1 MTYFEFIQAQ
11 CANTDRPAG
20 GAKNVMFRNL
30 PVSSSG
36 FYAWRKRATGQD
48 PSTATVRRADL
59 LVKITSIHQDSHF
72 TYGSPR
78 ITAELRESGVV
89 VTEKTVAAIMAAHGI
104 AGISPR
110 SFRASTTVVDR
121 SAFTPPDL
129 VDRQFDQGRLDAVW
143 ASDITYL
150 TCGEGD
156 VFLCAIRDEHSKRAL
171 GWTAADHM
179 RAELVVDC
187 LDMAIA
193 TRRDNVA
200 GTIFHA
206 DRGGQFTSGDVAN
219 KCRES
224 GLRQS
229 VGRTG
234 VCWDN
239 ACSESF
245 WSLFKHEYYYRHTF
259 TTRAELYVAI
269 DRWMMYYNSRR
280 RHSSIGQI
288 SPINYEDTVAALAL
302 AA

>member
-1 MTYFEFIQAQ
+1 
-11 CANTDRPAG
+11 
-20 GAKNVMFRNL
+20 MFRNL
-30 PVSSSG
+30 PVSRSG
-36 FYAWRKRATGQD
+36 FYAWRKRGTGGQL
-48 PSTATVRRADL
+48 SAAAQRRADL
-59 LVKITSIHQDSHF
+59 LARILSIHKDSAGV
-72 TYGSPR
+72 YGSPR
-78 ITAELRESGVV
+78 VTAELRASGIV
-89 VTEKTVAAIMAAHGI
+89 VTERTVAAVMAAHGI

-110 SFRASTTVVDR
+110 SFKMSTTVADR
-121 SAFTPPDL
+121 SALTPPDL
-129 VDRQFDQGRLDAVW
+129 VNRQFDQGRTDAVW

-171 GWTAADHM
+171 GWAAADHM

-187 LDMAIA
+187 LQMAVT
-193 TRRDNVA
+193 TRGDSVA

-206 DRGGQFTSGDVAN
+206 DRGSQFTSGDVAD

-245 WSLFKHEYYYRHTF
+245 WSLFKHEYYYRHAF
-259 TTRAELYVAI
+259 ATRAELYLAI
-269 DRWMMYYNSRR
+269 DQWMHYYNSRR
-280 RHSSIGQI
+280 RQSSIGQQ
-288 SPINYEDTVAALAL
+288 SPIDYEQTVALMAL